1 MTTTQNTKQTYALK
15 KLRTGKLV
23 LALVGAFTVGAA
35 ATMTSA
41 DAAEWTA
48 RTADQIKQDIGDF
61 SKPYTI
67 QWGDTLSAI
76 QEATGVD
83 YHKLA
88 EANGIK
94 DVNVIYAGNALY
106 NKDGY
111 TAVANAQTGEVKV
124 YQAQTPAPTANTQAA
139 VSNAVANTVVKDV
152 TESNDQK
159 VQEIKQEL
167 QQAVQQEAVKPAEA
181 TKPVETVKPVQPA
194 QPVQPT
200 KPVET
205 TKPVQ
210 PAKPVET
217 TKPAE
222 TVKPAQPVETVK
234 PVETNKPVE
243 NVKPAQPAQPVKPAE
258 TVKPAQPAQPA
269 QPAVSAK
276 GEALV
281 QPELPEAVVSEKGQ
295 PEVQPALPEAVV
307 SEKGEALVQPELPEK
322 HIEEEQPSQPAKPAE
337 TVKPVQPAVSEKGE
351 ALVQDAKPEALV
363 ETEVVN
369 NVIAFTETTQDD
381 PELLE
386 GKTRREEGVNGN
398 EQVIFEIIK
407 ENGVVK
413 SRTEISRKV
422 TTAAK
427 NAIVYRGTK
436 KAAPVVT
443 TKVVTETVEKDVANK
458 VIEDDSLATGKTV
471 VESKGTKTRVEQDY
485 EVTYTNGVETSKVA
499 KGEPREIAGTP
510 GVVRKGTGHLLKYN
524 NETTHVKP
532 ADGYTWEALNKVSD
546 AEKSKMTD
554 DVDNL
559 RDIQLEDKNAEED
572 TKIAT
577 NLLNLT
583 TLNNEFLKLINT
595 ERAAQGKKPLVV
607 DENLVRLAKIRSDE
621 QAGVGS
627 LRTNGKKHTRPDGT
641 RFNTVFNTLKD
652 ADMRYG
658 TRGENA
664 LEDSSMT
671 GSAVAMLN
679 ATELAKG
686 MFEQWKSSPGHYRNM
701 MSENYTSF
709 GLSSSYAPH
718 STTTPEYYTGKTMV
732 GITVFAN
739 DYDLPVR

>member
-67 QWGDTLSAI
+67 KWGDTLSAI

-83 YHKLA
+83 YNKLA
-88 EANGIK
+88 ADNGIK
-94 DVNVIYAGNALY
+94 DVNMIYAGNALY

-124 YQAQTPAPTANTQAA
+124 YQSETPVPTSNTQAA
-139 VSNAVANTVVKDV
+139 VSNAVVNTVVKDV
-152 TESNDQK
+152 TDSKDQK

-167 QQAVQQEAVKPAEA
+167 QQTVQPNVKVNFIQQDAVKPAETVKPVQPA
-181 TKPVETVKPVQPA
+181 QPTKPAENTKPVETVKPAKPVETTKPVETVKPVQPA
-194 QPVQPT
+194 VT
-200 KPVET
+200 
-205 TKPVQ
+205 
-210 PAKPVET
+210 
-217 TKPAE
+217 
-222 TVKPAQPVETVK
+222 
-234 PVETNKPVE
+234 
-243 NVKPAQPAQPVKPAE
+243 
-258 TVKPAQPAQPA
+258 
-269 QPAVSAK
+269 
-276 GEALV
+276 
-281 QPELPEAVVSEKGQ
+281 EKGQ
-295 PEVQPALPEAVV
+295 PEVQPTLPEAVI
-307 SEKGEALVQPELPEK
+307 SEKGEALVQPELPEA
-322 HIEEEQPSQPAKPAE
+322 I
-337 TVKPVQPAVSEKGE
+337 VSENGE
-351 ALVQDAKPEALV
+351 AVTQPELPEAVV

-369 NVIAFTETTQDD
+369 NVITFGETTQDD

-398 EQVIFEIIK
+398 EQVIFEIVK

-413 SRTEISRKV
+413 SRTEISRTV

-436 KAAPVVT
+436 KAAPAQPVVT
-443 TKVVTETVEKDVANK
+443 TKVVTETVEKDVADK

-524 NETTHVKP
+524 NTTTHVKP

-641 RFNTVFNTLKD
+641 RFASVFNTLKD

-701 MSENYTSF
+701 MSDQYTSF

-732 GITVFAN
+732 GITLFAN

>member
-67 QWGDTLSAI
+67 KWGDTLSAI

-88 EANGIK
+88 ADNGIK
-94 DVNVIYAGNALY
+94 DVNMIYAGNALY

-124 YQAQTPAPTANTQAA
+124 YQSETPVPTSNTQAA

-152 TESNDQK
+152 TDSKDQK

-167 QQAVQQEAVKPAEA
+167 QQTVQPNVKVNFIQQDAAKPAETVKPVEA
-181 TKPVETVKPVQPA
+181 TKPVQPVQPVQPAQPTKPVENTKPVETVKPVQPTVTEKG
-194 QPVQPT
+194 QPEVQPT
-200 KPVET
+200 LPEAVISEKGEAL
-205 TKPVQ
+205 VQ
-210 PAKPVET
+210 PELPEAI
-217 TKPAE
+217 
-222 TVKPAQPVETVK
+222 
-234 PVETNKPVE
+234 
-243 NVKPAQPAQPVKPAE
+243 
-258 TVKPAQPAQPA
+258 
-269 QPAVSAK
+269 VSEK

-281 QPELPEAVVSEKGQ
+281 QPELPEAVVSENG
-295 PEVQPALPEAVV
+295 EAVT
-307 SEKGEALVQPELPEK
+307 QPELPE
-322 HIEEEQPSQPAKPAE
+322 
-337 TVKPVQPAVSEKGE
+337 AV
-351 ALVQDAKPEALV
+351 V

-369 NVIAFTETTQDD
+369 NVITFGETTQDD

-413 SRTEISRKV
+413 SRTEISRTV

-436 KAAPVVT
+436 KAAPAQPVVT
-443 TKVVTETVEKDVANK
+443 TKVVTETVEKDVADK

-524 NETTHVKP
+524 NTTTHVKP

-641 RFNTVFNTLKD
+641 RFASVFNTLKD

-701 MSENYTSF
+701 MSDQYTSF

-732 GITVFAN
+732 GITLFAN